1 MNMASSS
8 SLEDAVAE
16 LMDSPG
22 GQLLEA
28 IRQYLRKR
36 ATALAGLFL
45 FGLVIGFPIAKAIVS
60 WLIEAQRLPD
70 DVDIIVTSPVEFL
83 MLQIQLSAS
92 LGLLFALLLLIA
104 ETTLRGAR
112 HPLVIERIR
121 EMNIQAPKPTFSF
134 LFATCSSFILAG
146 CGILYAWELL
156 TPMLFEYLSSD
167 AQRAGLS
174 TQWRL
179 EAYVGFILNLCIASA
194 IGFQAPV
201 VTILALRVGMV
212 QPQALTTY
220 RKHIWFGAFVMG
232 AIFSPP
238 DPLSLFLVSLP
249 VILLFEIALILHRI
263 IPMRSVQADS

>member
-1 MNMASSS
+1 MASSS
-8 SLEDAVAE
+8 SLEDAVSE
-16 LMDSPG
+16 LMESPG

-36 ATALAGLFL
+36 ATALVGLFL
-45 FGLVIGFPIAKAIVS
+45 FGLVLGFPIAKAVVS
-60 WLIEAQRLPD
+60 WLIEAQRLPN

-92 LGLLFALLLLIA
+92 LGLLFALLLLIT

-112 HPLVIERIR
+112 HPLVLERIK
-121 EMNIQAPKPTFSF
+121 ELNIQAPKPTFAF
-134 LFATCSSFILAG
+134 VLATISSILLAV

-167 AQRAGLS
+167 AQQAGLS

-201 VTILALRVGMV
+201 ITLLALRVGMV
-212 QPQALTTY
+212 GPQALTTY
-220 RKHIWFGAFVMG
+220 RKHIWFGAFVLG
-232 AIFSPP
+232 AVFSPP
-238 DPLSLFLVSLP
+238 DPLSLFLVSIP
-249 VILLFEIALILHRI
+249 VILLFEVALILHRI
-263 IPMRSVQADS
+263 MPMRSNQANS

>member
-1 MNMASSS
+1 MASSS
-8 SLEDAVAE
+8 SLEDAVSE
-16 LMDSPG
+16 LMESPG

-45 FGLVIGFPIAKAIVS
+45 FGLVLGFPIAKAVVS
-60 WLIEAQRLPD
+60 WLIEAQRLQD

-92 LGLLFALLLLIA
+92 LGLLFALLLLIT

-112 HPLVIERIR
+112 HPLVLERIK
-121 EMNIQAPKPTFSF
+121 ELNIQAPKPTFAF
-134 LFATCSSFILAG
+134 VVATISSILLAV

-167 AQRAGLS
+167 AQQAGLS

-201 VTILALRVGMV
+201 ITLLALRVGMV
-212 QPQALTTY
+212 EPQALTTY
-220 RKHIWFGAFVMG
+220 RKHIWFGAFVLG
-232 AIFSPP
+232 AVFSPP
-238 DPLSLFLVSLP
+238 DPLSLFLVSIP
-249 VILLFEIALILHRI
+249 VILLFEVALILHRI
-263 IPMRSVQADS
+263 MPMRSNRANS

>member
-1 MNMASSS
+1 MASSS
-8 SLEDAVAE
+8 SLEDAVSE
-16 LMDSPG
+16 LMESPG

-45 FGLVIGFPIAKAIVS
+45 FGLVLGFPIAKAVVS

-92 LGLLFALLLLIA
+92 LGLLFALLLLIT

-112 HPLVIERIR
+112 HPLVLERIK
-121 EMNIQAPKPTFSF
+121 ELNIQALKPTFAF
-134 LFATCSSFILAG
+134 VVATISSILLAV

-167 AQRAGLS
+167 AQQAGLS

-201 VTILALRVGMV
+201 ITLLALRVGMV
-212 QPQALTTY
+212 EPQALTTY
-220 RKHIWFGAFVMG
+220 RKHIWFGAFVLG
-232 AIFSPP
+232 AVFSPP
-238 DPLSLFLVSLP
+238 DPLSLFLVSIP
-249 VILLFEIALILHRI
+249 VILLFEVALILHRI
-263 IPMRSVQADS
+263 MPMRSNRANS

>member
-1 MNMASSS
+1 MASSS
-8 SLEDAVAE
+8 SLEDAVSE
-16 LMDSPG
+16 LMESPG

-45 FGLVIGFPIAKAIVS
+45 FGLVLGFPIAKAVVS

-92 LGLLFALLLLIA
+92 LGLLFALLLLIT

-112 HPLVIERIR
+112 HPLVLERIK
-121 EMNIQAPKPTFSF
+121 ELNIQAPKPTFAF
-134 LFATCSSFILAG
+134 VVATISSILLAV

-167 AQRAGLS
+167 AQQAGLS

-201 VTILALRVGMV
+201 ITLLALRVGMV
-212 QPQALTTY
+212 EPQALTTY
-220 RKHIWFGAFVMG
+220 RKHIWFGAFVLG
-232 AIFSPP
+232 AVFSPP
-238 DPLSLFLVSLP
+238 DPLSLFLVSIP
-249 VILLFEIALILHRI
+249 VILLFEVALILHQI
-263 IPMRSVQADS
+263 MPMRSNRANS

>member
-1 MNMASSS
+1 MASSS
-8 SLEDAVAE
+8 SLEDAVSE
-16 LMDSPG
+16 LMESPG

-36 ATALAGLFL
+36 ATALVGLFL
-45 FGLVIGFPIAKAIVS
+45 FGLVLGFPIAKAVVS

-92 LGLLFALLLLIA
+92 LGLLFALLLLIT

-112 HPLVIERIR
+112 HPLVLERIK
-121 EMNIQAPKPTFSF
+121 ELNIQAPKPTFAF
-134 LFATCSSFILAG
+134 VVATISSILLAV

-167 AQRAGLS
+167 AQQAGLS

-201 VTILALRVGMV
+201 ITLLALRVGMV
-212 QPQALTTY
+212 EPQALTTY
-220 RKHIWFGAFVMG
+220 RKHIWFGAFVLG
-232 AIFSPP
+232 AVFSPP
-238 DPLSLFLVSLP
+238 DPLSLFLVSIP
-249 VILLFEIALILHRI
+249 VILLFEVALILHRI
-263 IPMRSVQADS
+263 MPMRSNRANS